1 MYIFDRSHLEKSLKD
16 SQEQVADLRRRL
28 QEVSA
33 LLAGYLFISGYSL
46 IMPSHVFAGGTKC
59 LSCQLYILLSV
70 NHIVYFD

>member
-33 LLAGYLFISGYSL
+33 LLAGYLFISEYSH
-46 IMPSHVFAGGTKC
+46 IMPSHVYAGGTKC

-70 NHIVYFD
+70 NHIVHFD

>member
-33 LLAGYLFISGYSL
+33 QLAGYLFISEYSH
-46 IMPSHVFAGGTKC
+46 IMPSHVYDRGHKEFV
-59 LSCQLYILLSV
+59 LSAVHPFVSQSHCA
-70 NHIVYFD
+70 F

>member
-33 LLAGYLFISGYSL
+33 LLAGYLFISEYSH
-46 IMPSHVFAGGTKC
+46 IMPSHVYDQGTKS